1 LQPSSSEEESSS
13 SAESDG
19 TLLMVESSANP
30 LGMAL
35 DGRLL
40 HVSGASLVAV
50 DVFDMQGRPVVSFRN
65 VSGAVNLGAI
75 RQGGY
80 VVRVRSGSFSLVRRV
95 TVK

>member
-1 LQPSSSEEESSS
+1 
-13 SAESDG
+13 
-19 TLLMVESSANP
+19 
-30 LGMAL
+30 MAL

-50 DVFDMQGRPVVSFRN
+50 DVFDMQGRPVASFGK
-65 VSGAVNLGAI
+65 VSGVVNLGAI

-80 VVRVRSGSFSLVRRV
+80 IVRVRSGSFSLVRRV